1 MSEHINN
8 QAQRREV
15 LKGLIRE
22 LHAGRTVEEVKGEFA
37 NLLRDVSATEIAAI
51 EQALI
56 GEGLPETEIKRLCDV
71 HVAVFRESL
80 DAQAKPESIPGHPL
94 HTFRAEN
101 TAAEGVLEE
110 LRAALDAVQRDPNSA
125 ALQHARERLQAMR
138 EYDRHY
144 LRKEYIL
151 FPYLEKHGF
160 AGPSSVMW
168 AIHDDVRA
176 GWKALDA
183 LLTAGP
189 GSDPRTFAAQ
199 VKATSD
205 PLQQAIG
212 EMFYKEEHILFP
224 TALEK
229 LSVDEWLA
237 VRVQE
242 PEYGYAYV
250 QAGSEWPGEIPGMEH
265 AAQPPASPAPVEAP
279 AEPLAESTIPL
290 HTGALTA
297 TELDALLSHLPID
310 LTFVGP
316 DDAVRF
322 FSLGKERI
330 FSRSAAIIGR
340 KVQKCHPPASVHRV
354 QQILDAFRAGTR
366 DVAEFWIQT
375 APGKPENK
383 FVHIRYFAVRGPAG
397 EYMGALEVVQ
407 DVTQIR
413 NLQGQRRL
421 LDAEG

>member
-8 QAQRREV
+8 QSQRREA

-22 LHAGRTVEEVKGEFA
+22 LHAGKTVEEVKGEFA
-37 NLLRDVSATEIAAI
+37 NLLRDVGAAEIAEI

-80 DAQAKPESIPGHPL
+80 DAQARPESIPGHPL

-101 TAAEGVLEE
+101 TAAAPVLED
-110 LRAALDAVQRDPNSA
+110 LHAALDAVQRDPSPA
-125 ALQHARERLQAMR
+125 AVQRAREQLQAMR
-138 EYDRHY
+138 EYDKHY
-144 LRKEYIL
+144 LRKEYVL

-160 AGPSSVMW
+160 SGPSSVMW

-189 GSDPRTFAAQ
+189 GNDPKSFAAQ
-199 VKATSD
+199 VKATVD
-205 PLQQAIG
+205 PLHRAIS

-224 TALEK
+224 TALDK
-229 LSVDEWLA
+229 LNADQWLA
-237 VRVQE
+237 IRVQE
-242 PEYGYAYV
+242 SEYGYAYV
-250 QAGSEWPGEIPGMEH
+250 QPGSEWPGEIPGMEH
-265 AAQPPASPAPVEAP
+265 APQPSTAP
-279 AEPLAESTIPL
+279 AAAQAAPSAEGLIPL

-297 TELDALLSHLPID
+297 NELDAMLSHLPVD
-310 LTFVGP
+310 LTFVGS
-316 DDAVRF
+316 DDSVRF

-330 FSRSAAIIGR
+330 FGRSPAIIGR

-375 APGKPENK
+375 TPGTPENK
-383 FVHIRYFAVRGPAG
+383 FVHIRYFAARGPAN
-397 EYMGALEVVQ
+397 EYLGALEVVQ
-407 DVTQIR
+407 DVTHIR
-413 NLQGQRRL
+413 SLQGQRRL

>member
-1 MSEHINN
+1 
-8 QAQRREV
+8 
-15 LKGLIRE
+15 
-22 LHAGRTVEEVKGEFA
+22 
-37 NLLRDVSATEIAAI
+37 
-51 EQALI
+51 
-56 GEGLPETEIKRLCDV
+56 
-71 HVAVFRESL
+71 
-80 DAQAKPESIPGHPL
+80 
-94 HTFRAEN
+94 
-101 TAAEGVLEE
+101 
-110 LRAALDAVQRDPNSA
+110 LRAALDAVQREPSPA
-125 ALQHARERLQAMR
+125 TLQHARERLQAMR
-138 EYDRHY
+138 DYDKHY
-144 LRKEYIL
+144 QRKEYIL

-183 LLTAGP
+183 LLAAGP
-189 GSDPRTFAAQ
+189 GSDPQGFTAQ
-199 VKATSD
+199 VKEAAN
-205 PLQQAIG
+205 PLHRAIS

-250 QAGSEWPGEIPGMEH
+250 QPGNEWPGEIPGMEH
-265 AAQPPASPAPVEAP
+265 APAPAEAP
-279 AEPLAESTIPL
+279 AAQPAAAQATLLAEGLIPL

-297 TELDALLSHLPID
+297 NELDAMLSHLPVD

-316 DDAVRF
+316 DDSVRF

-330 FSRSAAIIGR
+330 FSRSPAIIGR

-375 APGKPENK
+375 SPDAPGNK
-383 FVHIRYFAVRGPAG
+383 FIHIRYFAVRSPTG